1 MNAEPISK
9 ELYNK
14 LIAAGITRVTLNFS
28 GGSDEGYL
36 DVTIEPHLDPGDEA
50 VRNFIKEV
58 EEWAWSVYGYSGAGD
73 GSDYGDDIEYD
84 LVNKKVKTSEWYTE
98 RTYGADDEDDLVI
111 EDEAD

>member
-1 MNAEPISK
+1 MNAEPINK

-58 EEWAWSVYGYSGAGD
+58 EDWAWSVYGYSGAGE

-84 LVNKKVKTSEWYTE
+84 LVNKKVRTSEWFME
-98 RTYGADDEDDLVI
+98 RTDHILDSEDLVI
-111 EDEAD
+111 EDDAN

>member
-14 LIAAGITRVTLNFS
+14 LIAEGINDVKLSFS

-36 DVTIEPHLDPGDEA
+36 DVTVYPHLDPSDEA
-50 VRNFIKEV
+50 VRNLIKEI
-58 EEWAWSVYGYSGAGD
+58 EDWAWNAYSYSGAGE
-73 GSDYGDDIEYD
+73 GIDYGDEIVYD
-84 LVNKKVKTSEWYTE
+84 LVNKKVRTSEWYTS
-98 RTYGADDEDDLVI
+98 RVDGDEDEGDMVI